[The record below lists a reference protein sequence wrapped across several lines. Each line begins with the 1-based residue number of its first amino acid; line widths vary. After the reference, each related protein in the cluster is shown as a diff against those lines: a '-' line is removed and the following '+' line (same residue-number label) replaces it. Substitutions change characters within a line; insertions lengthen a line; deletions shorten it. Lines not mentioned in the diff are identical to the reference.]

1 VRIGKAPPKALIRG
15 ARQAQAAAA
24 DGDRLQASLKRRL
37 TFTAYACAF
46 SHSNLEHR
54 LADLDNSMRP
64 RGYYHL
70 PNEAAND
77 QPDAPFRVPRVEKP
91 RAEGRFYL
99 PTGRRLGFAEFGD
112 PSGEPVLWFHGTPGG
127 RRQFPLLGRRAAE
140 KLGLRVVAVERP
152 GSGLSDPHPYESMAD
167 WATDVTHVA
176 DSLGA
181 QRLGIV
187 GLSGGG
193 PYALACAAVP
203 PLSGQVAAVAV
214 LGGVVP
220 SVGQDAIATGAID
233 LARRF
238 APVLGGLRRPL
249 AHAVSALLLPIVP
262 LSHYAC
268 QAYARTMP
276 EGDRKVLRDPEI
288 EGMFV
293 DDLVLLAKGRFQAI
307 VDDARLFGRDW
318 GFRLAD
324 VKAPVRWW
332 HGDADHIVPLSD
344 AQSAIALLPNAE
356 LVLRRQESHLGGFAT
371 ADEVLAFIRS
381 HL

>member
-1 VRIGKAPPKALIRG
+1 MK
-15 ARQAQAAAA
+15 
-24 DGDRLQASLKRRL
+24 
-37 TFTAYACAF
+37 
-46 SHSNLEHR
+46 
-54 LADLDNSMRP
+54 MRMTNP
-64 RGYYHL
+64 MRH
-70 PNEAAND
+70 
-77 QPDAPFRVPRVEKP
+77 PFRVPRVEKP

-140 KLGLRVVAVERP
+140 KLGLRVVSVGRP
-152 GSGLSDPHPYESMAD
+152 GTGLSDPHPYESVAD
-167 WATDVTHVA
+167 WATDMAHVA
-176 DSLGA
+176 DALGA

-203 PLSGQVAAVAV
+203 PLSGRVAAVAV

-220 SVGQDAIATGAID
+220 SVGPDALATGAID

-249 AHAVSALLLPIVP
+249 AQAVSALLLPIFP
-262 LSHYAC
+262 LAHYAC
-268 QAYARTMP
+268 QVYANASP
-276 EGDRKVLRDPEI
+276 EGDRKVLLDPEM
-288 EGMFV
+288 EAMFV
-293 DDLVLLAKGRFQAI
+293 DDLVLLGKGRFQAI

-332 HGDADHIVPLSD
+332 HGDADNIVPLRD

-356 LVLRRQESHLGGFAT
+356 LVLRPEESHLGGFAT